1 MTTRR
6 HTRQMKRGRGSLR
19 PIRTLVRERGGDR
32 ASVQERAGILR
43 GGDSIPEQNVQL
55 VYRAMDAFTG
65 VISAPTWNWRTL
77 TWSSSQ
83 AAF

>member
-1 MTTRR
+1 MQPRRSLESVPSGNSPRPAAKREILACGDVAGEAMTTRR

-43 GGDSIPEQNVQL
+43 GGDSIP
-55 VYRAMDAFTG
+55 
-65 VISAPTWNWRTL
+65 
-77 TWSSSQ
+77 
-83 AAF
+83 